1 MAGVV
6 AAAAGAWRLL
16 VVETANQSIS
26 CFCRSAFAA
35 AQTSW
40 LVLGGVLCCRD
51 HIKHSPPVLQ
61 DSVSERE
68 QAASV
73 VR

>member
-1 MAGVV
+1 M
-6 AAAAGAWRLL
+6 
-16 VVETANQSIS
+16 
-26 CFCRSAFAA
+26 
-35 AQTSW
+35 SW
-40 LVLGGVLCCRD
+40 QVLGGVLCCRD
-51 HIKHSPPVLQ
+51 HIKHSSPVLQ